1 MPTMKIMR
9 HTFRRSRR
17 FHALL
22 SVFCIGTISWN
33 LAHAAV
39 GDPPAA
45 ERRLDSQW
53 QAVADD
59 RLIDLRGGF
68 DVGNGLQISI
78 GIQRAVY
85 IDGNL
90 VTTTSLT
97 LPDLA
102 NIAKPTAAQARALSA
117 SAGTI
122 SLVQNG
128 PGNTF
133 DPGPISSSTVA
144 TVVQNTLDNRH
155 IQSMTVIDATAN
167 SLGLLKAMNFQSGL
181 RDALST
187 SVGGK

>member
-9 HTFRRSRR
+9 HTFRRSGR

-22 SVFCIGTISWN
+22 GVFCIGMTSWN
-33 LAHAAV
+33 LAHA
-39 GDPPAA
+39 G
-45 ERRLDSQW
+45 QW
-53 QAVADD
+53 QAVTDD
-59 RLIDLRGGF
+59 HLSDLRGGF
-68 DVGNGLQISI
+68 DVGNGLKISV

-117 SAGTI
+117 SAGTV